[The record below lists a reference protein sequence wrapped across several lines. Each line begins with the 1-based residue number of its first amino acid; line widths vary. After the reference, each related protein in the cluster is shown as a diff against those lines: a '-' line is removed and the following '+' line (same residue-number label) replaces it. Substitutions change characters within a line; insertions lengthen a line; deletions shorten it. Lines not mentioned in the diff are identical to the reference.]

1 MSSIY
6 MDIDAELPPNLEW
19 YEDQIA
25 GHHPSTVRNGVRQIG
40 IIKERGKRHII
51 LKLVQPGD
59 RGERE
64 VAFYRRI
71 ELAISSNINCQK
83 QLNDVHNKNTFLLV
97 ELARFLPRFYGCQ
110 NIKLYEKDSPKEFLQ
125 LEDITHPFE
134 KPCIMDIKIGKV
146 TYDPDAN
153 EEKRIKE
160 QSKCPFQEILG
171 FRILGYRIHTETEFY
186 SKDRVWGRERTLENL
201 QQAFEEYLIQARPIE
216 ALNILDKFIERLK
229 AIQKWFLH
237 QKIFHFYASSLLFVY
252 EGHSQLPSA
261 VDVRMIDFSHVFSV
275 ESKPQLD
282 ENYIHGLLKIIE
294 IFQKIRDVYEQKN

>member
-1 MSSIY
+1 

>member
-1 MSSIY
+1 
-6 MDIDAELPPNLEW
+6 MDIDAQLPPNLEW

-40 IIKERGKRHII
+40 ILKERGKKHII
-51 LKLVQPGD
+51 LKLVQPGN

-64 VAFYRRI
+64 VAFYSRI
-71 ELAISSNINCQK
+71 KLAASQK
-83 QLNDVHNKNTFLLV
+83 QKNDVQKNSQNEDKNASLIV
-97 ELARFLPRFYGCQ
+97 ELAKFLPRFYGCRS
-110 NIKLYEKDSPKEFLQ
+110 IKLYEKDSPKEFLQ
-125 LEDITHPFE
+125 LEDITYPFE

-146 TYDPDAN
+146 TYDPDAT

-201 QQAFEEYLIQARPIE
+201 QQAFEEYLIQARPVQ
-216 ALNILDKFIERLK
+216 APDILDRFIERLK
-229 AIQKWFLH
+229 SIQDWFLH
-237 QKIFHFYASSLLFVY
+237 QKMLHFYASSLLFVY
-252 EGHSQLPSA
+252 EGHSQLPSI

-275 ESKPQLD
+275 ESKSQLD

-294 IFQKIRDVYEQKN
+294 IFQKIRNEYDQKNEN

>member
-1 MSSIY
+1 
-6 MDIDAELPPNLEW
+6 MDIDAQLPPNLEW

-40 IIKERGKRHII
+40 ILKERGKKHII

-64 VAFYRRI
+64 VAFYSRI
-71 ELAISSNINCQK
+71 KLAVSQK
-83 QLNDVHNKNTFLLV
+83 QKNDVQNEEKNSLLLV
-97 ELARFLPRFYGCQ
+97 ELSKFLPRFYGCRS
-110 NIKLYEKDSPKEFLQ
+110 IKLYEKDFPKEFLQ
-125 LEDITHPFE
+125 LEDITYPFK

-146 TYDPDAN
+146 TYDPDAT

-201 QQAFEEYLIQARPIE
+201 KQAFEEYLIQARPVQ
-216 ALNILDKFIERLK
+216 APDILDRFIERLK
-229 AIQKWFLH
+229 SIQDWFLH
-237 QKIFHFYASSLLFVY
+237 QKMLHFYASSLLFVY
-252 EGHSQLPSA
+252 EGHSQLPSI

-275 ESKPQLD
+275 ESKSQLD

-294 IFQKIRDVYEQKN
+294 IFQKIRNEYDQKNEN

>member
-1 MSSIY
+1 
-6 MDIDAELPPNLEW
+6 MDIDAQLPPNLEW

-40 IIKERGKRHII
+40 ILKERGKKHII

-64 VAFYRRI
+64 VAFYSRI
-71 ELAISSNINCQK
+71 KLAVSQK
-83 QLNDVHNKNTFLLV
+83 QKNDVQNEDKNASLLV
-97 ELARFLPRFYGCQ
+97 ELAKFLPRFYGCRS
-110 NIKLYEKDSPKEFLQ
+110 IKLYEKDSPKEFLQ
-125 LEDITHPFE
+125 LEDITYPFE

-146 TYDPDAN
+146 TYDPDAT

-201 QQAFEEYLIQARPIE
+201 QQAFEEYLIQARPVQ
-216 ALNILDKFIERLK
+216 ASNILDRFIERLK
-229 AIQKWFLH
+229 SIQDWFLH
-237 QKIFHFYASSLLFVY
+237 QKMLHFYASSLLFVY
-252 EGHSQLPSA
+252 EGHSQLPSI
-261 VDVRMIDFSHVFSV
+261 VDVRMIDFSHVFSM
-275 ESKPQLD
+275 ENKPKLD

-294 IFQKIRDVYEQKN
+294 IFQKIRNEYDKKNEN

>member
-110 NIKLYEKDSPKEFLQ
+110 NIKLYEK
-125 LEDITHPFE
+125 DITHPFE